1 MKRLSRW
8 EPLELAPYTPTTGT
22 DADQS
27 ETTSRNERG
36 PLACSG
42 RVAEPVEP
50 TYRPLRASDFVELGG
65 ETLRFMQREKTGV
78 SVVVLPVLIVAIR
91 IALLWKG
98 GAAAVELAQAELW
111 ALWVWSVLRIVF

>member
-1 MKRLSRW
+1 MKRLNTGER
-8 EPLELAPYTPTTGT
+8 LELSPFTG
-22 DADQS
+22 DQS

-36 PLACSG
+36 GAITIPG
-42 RVAEPVEP
+42 RYAEPVEP

-98 GAAAVELAQAELW
+98 GAAAVELAQVELW
-111 ALWVWSVLRIVF
+111 ALWAWSVLRIVF